1 MGYAVES
8 QEELKKQE
16 LREKILDGKVL
27 RWDVE
32 AEDGCF
38 DFKNEHLGY
47 FGAIDIMSVGG
58 KKTIIECDPR
68 DAILRPMLAEWY
80 DDVMWTGR
88 YGCWSPDTRFVSDPN
103 PLPAIVR
110 KNGKFAMVGYYGN
123 TVRRGNYY
131 LRMPYYDR
139 WYDSIGTVERRMKF
153 GDTWVSVFD
162 AVKDGK
168 SVMLT
173 NKGVEISID
182 VNLTL
187 ERVKDWSK
195 EKILHEWVEAGRPCT
210 LIHGFAYKGAKPHL
224 IGNEEALKRIKTH
237 SFGVGYYSME
247 WTVFEGMAVLQF
259 AEYSEG
265 DME

>member
-1 MGYAVES
+1 MGDSVVES
-8 QEELKKQE
+8 DEELKKK
-16 LREKILDGKVL
+16 LREKILEGEVL

-32 AEDGCF
+32 AEDGGF

-80 DDVMWTGR
+80 DDVMWITG
-88 YGCWSPDTRFVSDPN
+88 GKWSPDTRFVSDPN
-103 PLPAIVR
+103 RIPAIVR
-110 KNGKFAMVGYYGN
+110 KDGKFAMVGYYGQ
-123 TVRRGNYY
+123 TVRRGNRY
-131 LRMPYYDR
+131 LRLPYYDR
-139 WYDSIGTVERRMKF
+139 WYDAIGTVERRMKF

-195 EKILHEWVEAGRPCT
+195 DDILHQWIEADRPCT
-210 LIHGFAYKGAKPHL
+210 LIYGFAYKGAKPHL
-224 IGNEEALKRIKTH
+224 IKKEEALKRIKTH
-237 SFGVGYYSME
+237 SFGIGYYSME
-247 WTVFEGMAVLQF
+247 WTVFDGMAVLQF
-259 AEYSEG
+259 SEYSES
-265 DME
+265 DMM